1 MKVIILCRGIQLL
14 STTDTVLVSVPLS
27 RLTPGAD
34 EITGVNSVDFDVI
47 SQLQVRN
54 FCLH

>member
-27 RLTPGAD
+27 RLTLGAD

>member
-1 MKVIILCRGIQLL
+1 MKVIMLCQGIQLL

-47 SQLQVRN
+47 SQLKVRN